1 MPPTAEVPSR
11 RGRADSQQGE
21 RRTIVIR
28 GQVAPPPTRRHDYGY
43 ESRARRHRPRTASER
58 IVGNRPDRVAMWAV
72 LMGVFLIVVAILTA
86 SGA

>member
-1 MPPTAEVPSR
+1 MPPSEAPPR
-11 RGRADSQQGE
+11 RGQADSQQGQ

-28 GQVAPPPTRRHDYGY
+28 GQVAPPSTRRHDYEY
-43 ESRARRHRPRTASER
+43 ESQARRHRPRRASDR

-72 LMGVFLIVVAILTA
+72 LMGVFLILVAILTA

>member
-1 MPPTAEVPSR
+1 MPPTAEAPSR
-11 RGRADSQQGE
+11 RDRGDSRQGE

-28 GQVAPPPTRRHDYGY
+28 GQVAPPPTRRHDDAY
-43 ESRARRHRPRTASER
+43 ESRARRHRPRSASER

-72 LMGVFLIVVAILTA
+72 LMGLFLIAVAVLTA